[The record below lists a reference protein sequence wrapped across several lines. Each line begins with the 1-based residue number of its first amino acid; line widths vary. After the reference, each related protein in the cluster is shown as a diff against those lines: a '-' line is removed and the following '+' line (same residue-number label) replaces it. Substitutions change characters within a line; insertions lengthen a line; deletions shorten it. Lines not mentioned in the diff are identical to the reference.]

1 MSNNNKTD
9 YGELFC
15 EAIDTIVAERLNA
28 VTKDVTVLCTVVDDS
43 KRQEGKYVV
52 TETNSQTKFEAF
64 SDNTEYRKDN
74 NVYVTIP
81 KGDMNEAKFIIGKK
95 QKDEL
100 EEAYTYTNPFDTI
113 VDVSGNLIT
122 AEIPVERA
130 GLVANEPDIDGYDD
144 GYQTITL
151 WTYNLTANTVVAD
164 KGEQLK
170 GFTRL
175 GIRGSFRS
183 WLNQFYVEL
192 NGKSI
197 AAAAKAGSYGLR
209 LRLQTINENV
219 VNETDKEGYY
229 DLYLDAE
236 DMNGNPYNFQ
246 TFYRQEKIFDIENI
260 GQIVSM
266 ELQLYEKPD
275 TFINNVNEDLIPW
288 QDFLGNKIN
297 PNIFVKDCYICV
309 GYDVASFEDDQ
320 VMLYTLNDGTYRP
333 DATDVENQKLVQ
345 LRWVNDFGNKIKVV
359 NETDNLNADVR
370 WYRYQLG
377 APSPDEYAGYHWTRV
392 NDKITVIQ
400 SAPIE
405 EIQRISS
412 YQLVF
417 HYTTP
422 GLASDDDYADE
433 QTYTK
438 NFIPEY
444 KVPKTQNQNK
454 GLSSSSNYS
463 VLSYWTDECLQ
474 YYNIT
479 NQDFIDVGYIG
490 LSTSTITKQP
500 QQTWYDIVKQ
510 GFIFHGPKSRSV
522 TDFYTGDTFPGGV
535 RGCVHRIGF
544 WERLTFAWRI
554 YWLEH
559 QSFDKLLQEK
569 YIDLWKNGGNKSTG
583 IWNNIGYWGELK
595 GHSLYEMKYKASGSY
610 PISLTTGTTITQN
623 ANEKALRNAF
633 TLFTDSFGEW
643 EYVEDKYGM
652 LDYVPVDKDIYNLL
666 WEAIDELFYKMDNP
680 TYEIILKPNGFSY
693 LFTPDATLQEERLK
707 AIVLYEG
714 DVLRSNTLYFYNEIE
729 VPSQPTI
736 NAMSAAE
743 IVTLDAS
750 EGNYFIY
757 DIGNSIKNHADSTEV
772 RELDLYFNG
781 AQLTIADEVEW
792 LIPIQN
798 TMIVLDDEFKGVDF
812 DEVSVPGYC
821 KITRRG
827 GGEKGDDITGSTKQR
842 YRIKSYWSQ
851 DDTNNTIYC
860 TIRQYGVDY
869 PAVREFSFGPS
880 GTSGTDCTLVLD
892 FEDGVTALTIN
903 GTQAVIV
910 RARLYDYNNKLVDL
924 TNYTLNWKI
933 TSGLTD
939 APGTKVKEPIPIGQN
954 DARELQLY
962 SSVQTVPT
970 DNYDILQVTVTN
982 FGDYELTAYLPLP
995 IKVNTTYKY
1004 IEGATKLIYN
1014 SIGNIDNYYKDPY
1027 KLYYTDGDNITS
1039 TFGVWTINN
1048 GVTGDMNYLPQL
1060 TTSID
1065 RTTSITTYSL
1075 QATSIYVPET
1085 CTKVNVTGSVNGN
1098 IVWSQPLLIMQNRYP
1113 SAMINEW
1120 DGSLK
1125 LDKDNNAILAA
1136 KMVAGRKEDDNTFSG
1151 VMMGDWRGID
1161 VEDEIA
1167 DHTGIYGF
1175 NKGVASFGFRD
1186 NGTAFIGKPGSG
1198 RIEFNGEK
1206 GVITS
1211 NRYIDEKGGLYLD
1224 LDDGYFAAMS
1234 PTEIEGYNGDITTGY
1249 LIINSAHPTTPLSIG
1264 SDESGGHSNNF
1275 YVDWDG
1281 TLKAT
1286 TGYIGPWELNKY
1298 GFTNGEEGDEQI
1310 YLYVDGTMVM
1320 GSGVDRLKLESG
1332 QITIGNKNATNQII
1346 LKSNPEVNESAI
1358 MIGPSNNQIQI
1369 GNASI
1374 ALGNFTSSEN
1384 ENLTTRLIMDT
1395 NSITMGE
1402 YDLATQSFTYNFTK
1416 ITHDNLTVSAKALEN
1431 AGISSPS
1438 VHTVI
1443 GSEGV
1448 STSCI
1453 TFRKYENAITG
1464 VFDRAGSISWGVSN
1478 YGGAEEVHNGA
1489 LGIEIRSAN
1498 SRGMPEDPSNSSVL
1512 KVTDYHIGGTTQ
1524 ESQFIVDKDTA
1535 GMGMRPG
1542 TYVVYEWSAGSYE
1555 PAGEVTIPYSSGYMT
1570 CNYDGI
1576 KLRGG
1581 KLFFD
1586 ATEKILFR
1594 QNSIISFSTF
1604 DEYGTE
1610 LGDYATK
1617 NVTIDFANVTTQNLY
1632 AVLA

>member
-130 GLVANEPDIDGYDD
+130 GLVANEPDVDGYDD

-183 WLNQFYVEL
+183 WLNQFYVEV

-392 NDKITVIQ
+392 NDKITVTQ

-405 EIQRISS
+405 EIDSYSS
-412 YQLVF
+412 FRLVSPYQEVGNDDTDYRMREYF
-417 HYTTP
+417 YERNFKPEYTTGTP
-422 GLASDDDYADE
+422 TQGLDGDDSIVALWTQECRDYYHIGDE
-433 QTYTK
+433 IKDVAFVGNQTTTFTK
-438 NFIPEY
+438 
-444 KVPKTQNQNK
+444 
-454 GLSSSSNYS
+454 
-463 VLSYWTDECLQ
+463 DE
-474 YYNIT
+474 
-479 NQDFIDVGYIG
+479 
-490 LSTSTITKQP
+490 K
-500 QQTWYDIVKQ
+500 QTWQDIMNQ
-510 GFIFHGPKSRSV
+510 GFILHNNPQSA
-522 TDFYTGDTFPGGV
+522 TDYFIGERQSNLCCLHPV
-535 RGCVHRIGF
+535 RF
-544 WERLTFAWRI
+544 WEQLSFAWRL
-554 YWLEH
+554 YWLFPEK
-559 QSFDKLLQEK
+559 FDLLLT
-569 YIDLWKNGGNKSTG
+569 YNIWKTGGTKSTG
-583 IWNNIGYWGELK
+583 LWNNIGYWGELA
-595 GHSLYEMKYKASGSY
+595 GHNYYDLRYNSSYVINLSNGTQFTANTSSTHALSNAS
-610 PISLTTGTTITQN
+610 
-623 ANEKALRNAF
+623 
-633 TLFTDSFGEW
+633 TLFADSFGEW
-643 EYVEDKYGM
+643 TLIEDKYG
-652 LDYVPVDKDIYNLL
+652 LGNYVPGRWIKNASGEWQPATAEDEATYNLL
-666 WEAIDELFYKMDNP
+666 SSAIKEFFYKIDNP
-680 TYEIILKPNGFSY
+680 TYEIVLKPNGFSY
-693 LFTPDATLQEERLK
+693 LFTPDTTLQEERLK

-714 DVLRSNTLYFYNEIE
+714 EVLRSNTLYFYNEIE

-743 IVTLDAS
+743 IITLDAS

-781 AQLTIADEVEW
+781 AQLTIANEVEW

-798 TMIVLDDEFKGVDF
+798 TMIILDDEFKGVDF

-860 TIRQYGVDY
+860 TIRQYGIDY
-869 PAVREFSFGPS
+869 PVVREFSFGPS

-892 FEDGVTALTIN
+892 FEDGITALTIGN
-903 GTQAVIV
+903 PQVVVA

-924 TNYTLNWKI
+924 TNYNINWNI
-933 TSGLTD
+933 FSGLTEN
-939 APGTKVKEPIPIGQN
+939 AGTKTNLILTGHN
-954 DARELQLY
+954 DTREIQLK
-962 SSVQTVPT
+962 STVTTVPT
-970 DNYDILQVTVTN
+970 DNYDILQATVTN

-995 IKVNTTYKY
+995 IKANTTYKY

-1027 KLYYTDGDNITS
+1027 KLYYTDGENITS

-1048 GVTGDMNYLPQL
+1048 GVTGDVNYLPQL

-1065 RTTSITTYSL
+1065 RATSITTYSL

-1085 CTKVNVTGSVNGN
+1085 CTKVNVTGSVNGD

-1125 LDKDNNAILAA
+1125 LDEENNAILAA
-1136 KMVAGRKEDDNTFSG
+1136 KMIAGRKEDDNTFSG
-1151 VMMGDWRGID
+1151 VMMGDWYGED
-1161 VEDEIA
+1161 VEGEIA

-1198 RIEFNGEK
+1198 RIEFDGEE
-1206 GVITS
+1206 GIITS
-1211 NRYIDEKGGLYLD
+1211 NSYEGGAGGIKID
-1224 LDDGYFAAMS
+1224 LDDGIFYAQS
-1234 PTEIEGYNGDITTGY
+1234 PKNGIDDDELDVSRMKKGY
-1249 LIINSAHPTTPLSIG
+1249 LTINAAHETTPLSIG
-1264 SDESGGHSNNF
+1264 KTEDGGRDNYF

-1281 TLKAT
+1281 TFKARA
-1286 TGYIGPWELNKY
+1286 GYIGPWIVDDD
-1298 GFTNGEEGDEQI
+1298 GFRNEDDTI
-1310 YLYVDGTMVM
+1310 YLNVDGTMRM
-1320 GSGVDRLKLESG
+1320 GYGSDKIEMAQGV
-1332 QITIGNKNATNQII
+1332 ITIGNSENENQII
-1346 LKSNPEVNESAI
+1346 LKSIATEEDPLTGI
-1358 MIGPSNNQIQI
+1358 IIGPLSNQIRI
-1369 GNASI
+1369 GSGKVSV
-1374 ALGNFTSSEN
+1374 GNYDMSEEMSKIYGDWRN
-1384 ENLTTRLIMDT
+1384 IVDM
-1395 NSITMGE
+1395 S
-1402 YDLATQSFTYNFTK
+1402 ATG
-1416 ITHDNLTVSAKALEN
+1416 LTVGRWNMKEN
-1431 AGISSPS
+1431 IITTHTIINNDGVKVCFRGDEGHYVSDIELTSIDVRVPAVTITNLNGPAGTMERYGGLS
-1438 VHTVI
+1438 VFSTSDPNSVVDVE
-1443 GSEGV
+1443 GYRGV
-1448 STSCI
+1448 SLRSYSYGMDVVTDAS
-1453 TFRKYENAITG
+1453 ELQ
-1464 VFDRAGSISWGVSN
+1464 VS
-1478 YGGAEEVHNGA
+1478 
-1489 LGIEIRSAN
+1489 
-1498 SRGMPEDPSNSSVL
+1498 
-1512 KVTDYHIGGTTQ
+1512 DYHIGGTTY
-1524 ESQFIVDKDTA
+1524 ESAFSLEPTKGYF
-1535 GMGMRPG
+1535 GMSLGKKG
-1542 TYVVYEWSAGSYE
+1542 
-1555 PAGEVTIPYSSGYMT
+1555 GEVDIPVNAGLLEVDLEGLYLTGK
-1570 CNYDGI
+1570 NI
-1576 KLRGG
+1576 QFKLC
-1581 KLFFD
+1581 D
-1586 ATEKILFR
+1586 
-1594 QNSIISFSTF
+1594 SISFSSS
-1604 DEYGTE
+1604 G
-1610 LGDYATK
+1610 GDK
-1617 NVTIDFANVTTQNLY
+1617 VEIDFSTVDAKNLY